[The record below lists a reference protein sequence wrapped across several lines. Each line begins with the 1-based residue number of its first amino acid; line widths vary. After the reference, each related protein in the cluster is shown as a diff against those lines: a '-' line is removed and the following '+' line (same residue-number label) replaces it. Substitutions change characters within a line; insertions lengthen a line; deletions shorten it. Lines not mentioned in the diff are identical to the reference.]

1 MTKANL
7 VCLDFVFISIENE
20 FILVSV
26 PKIML
31 LYGGDTENVEPIHRL
46 LNTELDRRKFGLVII
61 RVCREQWITS

>member
-1 MTKANL
+1 MNSL
-7 VCLDFVFISIENE
+7 
-20 FILVSV
+20 LVSV